1 MISPLSSSLS
11 VLAVYGGTT
20 RVASPSRSGGMVP
33 SRAQLPAPGV
43 SASSSGEADGRGGY
57 ARPLGRGE
65 LGGSAASAALS
76 PDAQRQLDK
85 LKATDR
91 QVRAHEQAHMAAGGA
106 LVRGGASYS
115 YQKGPDGQLYAVGG
129 EVSIDVSP
137 GRTPEETI
145 SKAAQIR
152 AAALAPADPSGQDRN
167 VAAGAARLEAEAR
180 AELASRASPGQG
192 SGAGSGPGAD
202 SIGSS
207 RERSAAATSDVAAIS
222 RRLQSVYGGD
232 AEARQAG
239 RGAIDFYA

>member
-1 MISPLSSSLS
+1 
-11 VLAVYGGTT
+11 
-20 RVASPSRSGGMVP
+20 
-33 SRAQLPAPGV
+33 
-43 SASSSGEADGRGGY
+43 
-57 ARPLGRGE
+57 
-65 LGGSAASAALS
+65 LS

-180 AELASRASPGQG
+180 AELASRASPGEG
-192 SGAGSGPGAD
+192 SGAGSGPGAG
-202 SIGSS
+202 STGSS
-207 RERSAAATSDVAAIS
+207 REQSAAATSDVAAIS